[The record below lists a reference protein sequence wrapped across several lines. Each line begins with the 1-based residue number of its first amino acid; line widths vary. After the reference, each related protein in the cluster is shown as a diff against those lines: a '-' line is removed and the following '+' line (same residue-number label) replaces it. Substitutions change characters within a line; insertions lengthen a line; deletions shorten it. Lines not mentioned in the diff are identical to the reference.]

1 MIFAPTVIDDVEYV
15 DGALWSP
22 TNADVAPAHRDA
34 QVLIASPM
42 ASSHGPFN
50 AAVRALSRT
59 AVHLE
64 AAALT
69 ARGASVRIITPD
81 RNSAVS
87 IGSDLMRDARLS
99 QTLEAGYD
107 QGLSY

>member
-1 MIFAPTVIDDVEYV
+1 MVFAPTVIDGVEYV

-22 TNADVAPAHRDA
+22 TNADIAPATRDA
-34 QVLIASPM
+34 QVLLVSPM
-42 ASSHGPFN
+42 ASLHGPFN
-50 AAVRALSRT
+50 AAVRALSL
-59 AVHLE
+59 AAAQLE

-81 RNSAVS
+81 RNSAAS
-87 IGSDLMRDARLS
+87 IGSDLMRDTQLS
-99 QTLEAGYD
+99 ETLAAGYN